1 MFGLKGSKSET
12 QPEAP
17 GAMDRLMR
25 RGPSEAKA
33 RPVEASGDRDARIA
47 AAAAALEESVAPRLR
62 ALLKGGAASGE
73 VTRQAGLLAQAHFRS
88 AGVALAPLEL
98 RGYVAGLVRPLLPA
112 QTFARPS
119 EDGEPEPREAAPPSE
134 DERAAASPQPET
146 PIAAPTAPPSAAA
159 AAAPPATAGPAPAAT
174 KPPEQGAVVTAD
186 RDAQARRLM
195 ETGPARAEPVVDKSG
210 GRLSR
215 SKVDQARRTIQ
226 PLVMQRID
234 LAAAVSLPRKELVRQ
249 LEGVVAELLGEQ
261 RLQLNRPEQDDLVYQ
276 IVNDMM
282 GLGPL
287 EPLLEDEGI
296 TDIMINGPKQ
306 VYIERHGKLDLSS
319 VTFEDNAHLLNICNR
334 IVSRIGRRVDES
346 SPICDARLADGSRVN
361 IIIPPLAID
370 GASVSIRKFGK
381 RQIGFDQM
389 AHQGNIS
396 PAMATVM
403 RIAARCRLNIVV
415 SGGTGSGKTTM
426 LNALSGMIDN
436 GERVVTIEDA
446 AELRMQQ
453 PHVVRL
459 ETRPANL
466 EGNGEV
472 NMRDLVKN
480 ALRMRPDR
488 IILGEVRGPE
498 AIDLLQAMNTG
509 HDGSMGTLHAN
520 RPREALTRLENM
532 VTMGVASLPPKAIRS
547 QIAGSLNLIVQISRM
562 RDGVRRVT
570 HITEVMGMEGE
581 VIITQDLFTYEF
593 QGETVDGKLAGVFKS
608 SGLRPHFMPRAAYY
622 GLDKV
627 LMEAMG

>member
-1 MFGLKGSKSET
+1 MFGLRNRTTEPAT
-12 QPEAP
+12 EAAAGP
-17 GAMDRLMR
+17 LERIGR
-25 RGPSEAKA
+25 RGA
-33 RPVEASGDRDARIA
+33 GDTRGEA
-47 AAAAALEESVAPRLR
+47 AAPATSVDRPTRLADAAARLAETVGPRLR
-62 ALLKGGAASGE
+62 ALLTAGTPAGE
-73 VTRQAGLLAQAHFRS
+73 VTRQAGLQAQVHFRS
-88 AGVALAPLEL
+88 YGILLSPLEL
-98 RGYVAGLVRPLLPA
+98 RGYVAEVLRPILPA
-112 QTFARPS
+112 TSFVA
-119 EDGEPEPREAAPPSE
+119 PEPSPAAMAADPAPAVVEAPVPV
-134 DERAAASPQPET
+134 
-146 PIAAPTAPPSAAA
+146 
-159 AAAPPATAGPAPAAT
+159 APPAEPAERKPSPEPAQLPQPAAW
-174 KPPEQGAVVTAD
+174 PS
-186 RDAQARRLM
+186 DA
-195 ETGPARAEPVVDKSG
+195 PRAEPADKSNS
-210 GRLSR
+210 RLSR
-215 SKVDQARRTIQ
+215 SKVDQARRSIQ
-226 PLVMQRID
+226 PLLLSRID

-249 LEGVVAELLGEQ
+249 LEGMVGELLAEH
-261 RLQLNRPEQDDLVYQ
+261 RLQLNRPEQADLVYQ
-276 IVNDMM
+276 VVNDML

-287 EPLLEDEGI
+287 EPLLEDESV

-306 VYIERHGKLDLSS
+306 IYIEKRGKLELTS
-319 VTFEDNAHLLNICNR
+319 VTFEDNAHLLNVCNR
-334 IVSRIGRRVDES
+334 IVSRVGRRVDEA
-346 SPICDARLADGSRVN
+346 SPICDARLQDGSRVN

-389 AHQGNIS
+389 AQQGNIS
-396 PAMATVM
+396 PAMATLL
-403 RIAARCRLNIVV
+403 RIAARCRLNLVV

-532 VTMGVASLPPKAIRS
+532 VTMGVASLPPKAIRT
-547 QIAGSLNLIVQISRM
+547 QIAGSLQMIVQISRM

-581 VIITQDLFTYEF
+581 VVITQDLFTYEF
-593 QGETVDGKLAGVFKS
+593 KGETQDGQLSGAFKS
-608 SGLRPHFMPRAAYY
+608 SGLRPHFLPRAAYY

-627 LMEAMG
+627 LMETMG

>member
-1 MFGLKGSKSET
+1 MFGLRSKT
-12 QPEAP
+12 PEPVSDPPAGP
-17 GAMDRLMR
+17 LDRIGR
-25 RGPSEAKA
+25 RNVTESATTGGPVDREARLA
-33 RPVEASGDRDARIA
+33 E
-47 AAAAALEESVAPRLR
+47 AAAALSGVVGPRLR
-62 ALLKGGAASGE
+62 ALVTAGTSAGE
-73 VTRQAGLLAQAHFRS
+73 VTRQAGLQAQVHFRS
-88 AGVALAPLEL
+88 YGIVLSPLEL
-98 RGYVAGLVRPLLPA
+98 RGYVADVVRPVVPA
-112 QTFARPS
+112 TSFVAS
-119 EDGEPEPREAAPPSE
+119 EPPPEAASVQPVPPAGEGGEVPAPVLIEPRSSSQQAAQLVQLATPREPDPPS
-134 DERAAASPQPET
+134 RGET
-146 PIAAPTAPPSAAA
+146 T
-159 AAAPPATAGPAPAAT
+159 
-174 KPPEQGAVVTAD
+174 
-186 RDAQARRLM
+186 
-195 ETGPARAEPVVDKSG
+195 DKSG
-210 GRLSR
+210 SRLSR

-226 PLVMQRID
+226 PLLMTRID
-234 LAAAVSLPRKELVRQ
+234 LAAAVSLPRNELVRQ
-249 LEGVVAELLGEQ
+249 LEGMVSELLGEH
-261 RLQLNRPEQDDLVYQ
+261 RLQLNRPEQADLVYQ
-276 IVNDMM
+276 VVNDML

-287 EPLLEDEGI
+287 EPLLEDETI

-306 VYIERHGKLDLSS
+306 IYIEKRGKIELTS
-319 VTFEDNAHLLNICNR
+319 VAFEDNTHLLNICNR
-334 IVSRIGRRVDES
+334 IVSRVGRRVDEA
-346 SPICDARLADGSRVN
+346 SPICDARLLDGSRVN

-389 AHQGNIS
+389 AQQGNIS
-396 PAMATVM
+396 STMATLL
-403 RIAARCRLNIVV
+403 RIAARCRLNLIV

-446 AELRMQQ
+446 AELRLQQ

-532 VTMGVASLPPKAIRS
+532 VTMGVASLPPKAIRA
-547 QIAGSLNLIVQISRM
+547 QISGSLNLIVQISRM
-562 RDGVRRVT
+562 RDGIRRVT
-570 HITEVMGMEGE
+570 HITEVMGMEGD

-593 QGETVDGKLAGVFKS
+593 KGEAQDGKLTGAFKS

>member
-1 MFGLKGSKSET
+1 MFGQRSKKSE
-12 QPEAP
+12 EAP
-17 GAMDRLMR
+17 LAGGPLGRLDRR
-25 RGPSEAKA
+25 TPAEGRPSAAAGP
-33 RPVEASGDRDARIA
+33 VDRSARIA
-47 AAAAALEESVAPRLR
+47 AAAAALHEAVTPRLR
-62 ALLKGGAASGE
+62 EMMKAGAPAGE
-73 VTRQAGLLAQAHFRS
+73 VSRQAGLLAQLHFRNS
-88 AGVALAPLEL
+88 GVLLAPLEL
-98 RGYVAGLVRPLLPA
+98 RGYVAEVLRPVLPA
-112 QTFARPS
+112 SNFSAPAVAADQVT
-119 EDGEPEPREAAPPSE
+119 EPAAAPAETAETTDTAVPAE
-134 DERAAASPQPET
+134 TAATAESAVSAV
-146 PIAAPTAPPSAAA
+146 IAPTA
-159 AAAPPATAGPAPAAT
+159 APLVPMVASRPVEIAKPEAT
-174 KPPEQGAVVTAD
+174 
-186 RDAQARRLM
+186 
-195 ETGPARAEPVVDKSG
+195 DKSASG
-210 GRLSR
+210 LSR
-215 SKVDQARRTIQ
+215 SKIEQARRAVQ
-226 PLVMQRID
+226 PLVMSRID
-234 LAAAVSLPRKELVRQ
+234 LSAAVSLPRKELVRQ
-249 LEGVVAELLGEQ
+249 LEALVVELLVER
-261 RLQLNRPEQDDLVYQ
+261 RLQLNRPEQVDLVYQ
-276 IVNDMM
+276 LVNDMM

-287 EPLLEDEGI
+287 EPLLEDDGI

-306 VYIERHGKLDLSS
+306 IYIERFGKLDLTSI
-319 VTFEDNAHLLNICNR
+319 TFEDNAHLLNICNR

-346 SPICDARLADGSRVN
+346 SPICDARLLDGSRVN

-389 AHQGNIS
+389 AQQGNIS
-396 PAMATVM
+396 PAMATLL
-403 RIAARCRLNIVV
+403 RIAARCRLNLIV

-472 NMRDLVKN
+472 SMRDLVKN

-532 VTMGVASLPPKAIRS
+532 VTMGVASLPPKAIRT
-547 QIAGSLNLIVQISRM
+547 QIAGSLQLIVQISRM

-570 HITEVMGMEGE
+570 HITEVMGMEGD

-593 QGETVDGKLAGVFKS
+593 KGETSDGKLAGTFKS
-608 SGLRPHFMPRAAYY
+608 SGLRPYFLPRAAYY

-627 LMEAMG
+627 AMEAMA

>member
-1 MFGLKGSKSET
+1 MFGLRNKGSEPTASE
-12 QPEAP
+12 QAGALDRIGRRAALDSRLEGASAAP
-17 GAMDRLMR
+17 ADRQGRL
-25 RGPSEAKA
+25 
-33 RPVEASGDRDARIA
+33 A
-47 AAAAALEESVAPRLR
+47 AAAESLTQVVAPRLR
-62 ALLKGGAASGE
+62 ELVGAGMPAGE
-73 VTRQAGLLAQAHFRS
+73 VTRQAGALTQIHFRS
-88 AGVALAPLEL
+88 QGIVLAPLEL
-98 RGYVAGLVRPLLPA
+98 RGYVADVLRPVLPA
-112 QTFARPS
+112 TSFS
-119 EDGEPEPREAAPPSE
+119 APA
-134 DERAAASPQPET
+134 D
-146 PIAAPTAPPSAAA
+146 IVI
-159 AAAPPATAGPAPAAT
+159 APPATEVPASATQAVASPGDAPSVVAPPAAAPSVDAAAT
-174 KPPEQGAVVTAD
+174 TEKKPVAAPVPWQSTPPKS
-186 RDAQARRLM
+186 DA
-195 ETGPARAEPVVDKSG
+195 AEKSASG
-210 GRLSR
+210 LSR
-215 SKVDQARRTIQ
+215 SKVEQARRAVQ
-226 PLVMQRID
+226 PLVMGRID

-249 LEGVVAELLGEQ
+249 LEGVVGELLGEH
-261 RLQLNRPEQDDLVYQ
+261 RIQLNRPEQADLVYQ

-287 EPLLEDEGI
+287 EPLLEDDAI

-306 VYIERHGKLDLSS
+306 VYIEKKGKLDLTG

-334 IVSRIGRRVDES
+334 IVSRVGRRVDEA
-346 SPICDARLADGSRVN
+346 SPICDARLLDGSRVN

-370 GASVSIRKFGK
+370 GPSVSIRKFGK

-389 AHQGNIS
+389 VQQGNIS
-396 PAMATVM
+396 PAMATVL
-403 RIAARCRLNIVV
+403 RVAARCRLNLVV
-415 SGGTGSGKTTM
+415 SGGTGSGKTTL

-472 NMRDLVKN
+472 DMRALVKN

-532 VTMGVASLPPKAIRS
+532 VTMGASNLPPKAIRS
-547 QIAGSLNLIVQISRM
+547 QIAGSLQLIVQISRM
-562 RDGVRRVT
+562 RDGVRRIT
-570 HITEVMGMEGE
+570 HITEVIGMEGE
-581 VIITQDLFTYEF
+581 VVITQDLFTYEF
-593 QGETVDGKLAGVFKS
+593 KGEATDGGLSGTFKS
-608 SGLRPHFMPRAAYY
+608 SGLRPHFLPRAAYY

-627 LMEAMG
+627 LMEAVG

>member
-1 MFGLKGSKSET
+1 MFGRLSKQPQDAPSAPSGPLDRIERRTSGETRSET
-12 QPEAP
+12 AATPA
-17 GAMDRLMR
+17 DR
-25 RGPSEAKA
+25 AA
-33 RPVEASGDRDARIA
+33 RVGLA
-47 AAAAALEESVAPRLR
+47 AASLNAAVEPRLR
-62 ALLKGGAASGE
+62 ALVKAGAPAGE
-73 VTRQAGLLAQAHFRS
+73 ITRQAGQLAQAHFRGN
-88 AGVALAPLEL
+88 GVLLAPLEL
-98 RGYVAGLVRPLLPA
+98 RGYVADVLRPVLPA
-112 QTFARPS
+112 TSFS
-119 EDGEPEPREAAPPSE
+119 
-134 DERAAASPQPET
+134 T
-146 PIAAPTAPPSAAA
+146 
-159 AAAPPATAGPAPAAT
+159 PAPAPAPTEAAT
-174 KPPEQGAVVTAD
+174 P
-186 RDAQARRLM
+186 
-195 ETGPARAEPVVDKSG
+195 EPVAALAETHRAVTTPDLSERSAQVSRLAAVTPVDMAAKSDSTDRSAS
-210 GRLSR
+210 RLSR
-215 SKVDQARRTIQ
+215 SKVDQARRAVQ
-226 PLVMQRID
+226 PGVMTRID

-249 LEGVVAELLGEQ
+249 LEGLVAELLVEH

-287 EPLLEDEGI
+287 EPLLEDEAI

-306 VYIERHGKLDLSS
+306 IYVERAGKLDLTS

-346 SPICDARLADGSRVN
+346 SPICDARLLDGSRVN

-389 AHQGNIS
+389 VHQGNIS
-396 PAMATVM
+396 AAMATVL
-403 RIAARCRLNIVV
+403 RIAARCRLNLVV
-415 SGGTGSGKTTM
+415 SGGTGSGKTTL

-459 ETRPANL
+459 ETRPPNL

-472 NMRDLVKN
+472 SMRDLVKN

-509 HDGSMGTLHAN
+509 HDGSMGTLHSN

-532 VTMGVASLPPKAIRS
+532 VTMGVANLPPKAIRS
-547 QIAGSLNLIVQISRM
+547 QIAGSLQMIVQISRM
-562 RDGVRRVT
+562 RDGVRRIT

-581 VIITQDLFTYEF
+581 VVITQDLFTYEF
-593 QGETVDGKLAGVFKS
+593 KGETHDGKLAGAFKS
-608 SGLRPHFMPRAAYY
+608 SGLRPHFLPRAAYY

>member
-1 MFGLKGSKSET
+1 MFGRLKKSSEVEPAT
-12 QPEAP
+12 PLGPLDRLGRRGGESRTDP
-17 GAMDRLMR
+17 GATPVDRE
-25 RGPSEAKA
+25 G
-33 RPVEASGDRDARIA
+33 RIA
-47 AAAAALEESVAPRLR
+47 AAAASLATAVGPRLR
-62 ALLKGGAASGE
+62 ELIGNGVPPGE
-73 VTRQAGLLAQAHFRS
+73 VARQAGQQAQIHFRQNGAMLS
-88 AGVALAPLEL
+88 PLEL
-98 RGYVAGLVRPLLPA
+98 RVYVADVLRPLLPA
-112 QTFARPS
+112 QNFSEPETEPLESAPMVPATDIAPPPAGDVPDLRVAEPKLVAWESSQTARP
-119 EDGEPEPREAAPPSE
+119 EPA
-134 DERAAASPQPET
+134 
-146 PIAAPTAPPSAAA
+146 
-159 AAAPPATAGPAPAAT
+159 
-174 KPPEQGAVVTAD
+174 
-186 RDAQARRLM
+186 
-195 ETGPARAEPVVDKSG
+195 DKSNS
-210 GRLSR
+210 RLSR
-215 SKVDQARRTIQ
+215 SKIEQARRTVQ
-226 PLVMQRID
+226 PLIMGRID

-249 LEGVVAELLGEQ
+249 LEGLVAEMLTEQ
-261 RLQLNRPEQDDLVYQ
+261 RLQLNRPEQEDLVYQ

-287 EPLLEDEGI
+287 EPLLEDDGV

-306 VYIERHGKLDLSS
+306 IYIEKRGKLELTSI
-319 VTFEDNAHLLNICNR
+319 TFEDGAHLLNICNR

-346 SPICDARLADGSRVN
+346 SPICDARLLDGSRVN

-389 AHQGNIS
+389 AQQGNIS
-396 PAMATVM
+396 PAMATVL
-403 RIAARCRLNIVV
+403 RIAARCRLNLIV

-426 LNALSGMIDN
+426 LNALSGMIEN

-472 NMRDLVKN
+472 SMRDLVKN

-532 VTMGVASLPPKAIRS
+532 VTMGVASLPPKAIRT
-547 QIAGSLNLIVQISRM
+547 QIAGSLQLIVQISRM
-562 RDGVRRVT
+562 RDGIRRVT

-593 QGETVDGKLAGVFKS
+593 KGETADGKLTGAFKS
-608 SGLRPHFMPRAAYY
+608 SGLRPHFLPRAAYY
-622 GLDKV
+622 GLDRV
-627 LMEAMG
+627 LMEAMA

>member
-1 MFGLKGSKSET
+1 MFGRLSKQPLET
-12 QPEAP
+12 PSAAAGPLDRIGRRTSGEGRAEMAAAP
-17 GAMDRLMR
+17 ADRAVR
-25 RGPSEAKA
+25 
-33 RPVEASGDRDARIA
+33 VAS
-47 AAAAALEESVAPRLR
+47 AAAALRAVVEPRLR
-62 ALLKGGAASGE
+62 AMVKAGAPAGE
-73 VTRQAGLLAQAHFRS
+73 ITRQAGQLAQAHFRGN
-88 AGVALAPLEL
+88 GVLLAPLEL
-98 RGYVAGLVRPLLPA
+98 RGYVADVLRPVLPA
-112 QTFARPS
+112 TSFSAPS
-119 EDGEPEPREAAPPSE
+119 ATEAEVPEP
-134 DERAAASPQPET
+134 
-146 PIAAPTAPPSAAA
+146 
-159 AAAPPATAGPAPAAT
+159 AAAPAEAHRAVTTPDLSERSTQASRLAST
-174 KPPEQGAVVTAD
+174 KPVEMAAKSDTAD
-186 RDAQARRLM
+186 RSA
-195 ETGPARAEPVVDKSG
+195 S
-210 GRLSR
+210 RLSR
-215 SKVDQARRTIQ
+215 SKVDQARRAVQ
-226 PLVMQRID
+226 PGVMARID

-249 LEGVVAELLGEQ
+249 LEGLVAELLVEH

-287 EPLLEDEGI
+287 EPLLEDEAI

-306 VYIERHGKLDLSS
+306 IYVERAGKLDLTS
-319 VTFEDNAHLLNICNR
+319 VTFEDNAHLINICNR

-389 AHQGNIS
+389 VHQGNIS
-396 PAMATVM
+396 AAMATVL
-403 RIAARCRLNIVV
+403 RIAARCRLNLVV
-415 SGGTGSGKTTM
+415 SGGTGSGKTTL

-459 ETRPANL
+459 ETRPPNL

-509 HDGSMGTLHAN
+509 HDGSMGTLHSN

-547 QIAGSLNLIVQISRM
+547 QIAGSLQMIVQISRM
-562 RDGVRRVT
+562 RDGVRRIT

-581 VIITQDLFTYEF
+581 VVITQDLFTYEF
-593 QGETVDGKLAGVFKS
+593 KGETHDGKLAGAFKS
-608 SGLRPHFMPRAAYY
+608 SGLRPHFLPRAAYY

>member
-1 MFGLKGSKSET
+1 MFGLRSKKPDVSEAAS
-12 QPEAP
+12 PASP
-17 GAMDRLMR
+17 LDRLGR
-25 RGPSEAKA
+25 L
-33 RPVEASGDRDARIA
+33 ASV
-47 AAAAALEESVAPRLR
+47 AAALHDAVAPRLR
-62 ALLKGGAASGE
+62 EMVRAGAPAGE
-73 VTRQAGLLAQAHFRS
+73 ITRQAGQLAQLHFRS
-88 AGVALAPLEL
+88 NGVLLAPLEL
-98 RGYVAGLVRPLLPA
+98 RGYVADVLRPVLPA
-112 QTFARPS
+112 TSFAEPAAPAEAPSAPAIAPVEPFSAVPTPDLSERLPQAAPQAVLAPQPRPAETPKLEMARP
-119 EDGEPEPREAAPPSE
+119 EAAK
-134 DERAAASPQPET
+134 
-146 PIAAPTAPPSAAA
+146 PTS
-159 AAAPPATAGPAPAAT
+159 
-174 KPPEQGAVVTAD
+174 K
-186 RDAQARRLM
+186 
-195 ETGPARAEPVVDKSG
+195 
-210 GRLSR
+210 LSR
-215 SKVDQARRTIQ
+215 SKVDQARRVVQ
-226 PLVMQRID
+226 PLVMSRID

-249 LEGVVAELLGEQ
+249 LEGLVGELLVEH
-261 RLQLNRPEQDDLVYQ
+261 RHQLNRPEQQDLVYQ
-276 IVNDMM
+276 LVNDMM

-287 EPLLEDEGI
+287 EPLLEDESI

-306 VYIERHGKLDLSS
+306 IYIERHGKLDLTSI
-319 VTFEDNAHLLNICNR
+319 TFEDNAHLLNICNR

-346 SPICDARLADGSRVN
+346 SPICDARLLDGSRVN

-389 AHQGNIS
+389 VHQGNMS
-396 PAMATVM
+396 AAMATVL
-403 RIAARCRLNIVV
+403 RIAARCRLNLVV

-459 ETRPANL
+459 ETRPPNL

-532 VTMGVASLPPKAIRS
+532 VTMGVASLPPKAIRT
-547 QIAGSLNLIVQISRM
+547 QIAGSLQLIVQISRM

-570 HITEVMGMEGE
+570 HITEVIGMEGD

-593 QGETVDGKLAGVFKS
+593 KGEAADGSLTGAFKS
-608 SGLRPHFMPRAAYY
+608 SGLRPYFLPRAAYY

-627 LMEAMG
+627 LMEAMT

>member
-1 MFGLKGSKSET
+1 MFGLRSKKPET
-12 QPEAP
+12 VEAAEAAVGP
-17 GAMDRLMR
+17 LDRLGR
-25 RGPSEAKA
+25 RASAEARA
-33 RPVEASGDRDARIA
+33 GAQAASVGKEGRLASVA
-47 AAAAALEESVAPRLR
+47 ATLQAAVAPRLR
-62 ALLKGGAASGE
+62 EMVRAGAPAGE
-73 VTRQAGLLAQAHFRS
+73 VTRQAGQLAQLHFRTN
-88 AGVALAPLEL
+88 GVLLAPLEL
-98 RGYVAGLVRPLLPA
+98 RGYVADVLRPVLPA
-112 QTFARPS
+112 TSFAEPATPADGPTPPAIAPADVVAAVPTPDLSERLPQAAPAVVLAPQPRPA
-119 EDGEPEPREAAPPSE
+119 EAPRLEGAKLVARSEAAK
-134 DERAAASPQPET
+134 
-146 PIAAPTAPPSAAA
+146 PTS
-159 AAAPPATAGPAPAAT
+159 
-174 KPPEQGAVVTAD
+174 K
-186 RDAQARRLM
+186 
-195 ETGPARAEPVVDKSG
+195 
-210 GRLSR
+210 LSR
-215 SKVDQARRTIQ
+215 SKVDQARRVIQ
-226 PLVMQRID
+226 PLVMSRID

-249 LEGVVAELLGEQ
+249 LEGLVGELLAEH
-261 RLQLNRPEQDDLVYQ
+261 RHQLNRPEQVDLVYQ
-276 IVNDMM
+276 LVNDMM

-287 EPLLEDEGI
+287 EPLLEDDGI

-306 VYIERHGKLDLSS
+306 IYIERHGKLDLTSI
-319 VTFEDNAHLLNICNR
+319 TFEDNAHLLNICNR

-346 SPICDARLADGSRVN
+346 SPICDARLLDGSRVN

-389 AHQGNIS
+389 AQQGNLS
-396 PAMATVM
+396 PAMATLL
-403 RIAARCRLNIVV
+403 RIAARCRLNLVV

-459 ETRPANL
+459 ETRPSNL

-472 NMRDLVKN
+472 SMRDLVKN

-532 VTMGVASLPPKAIRS
+532 VTMGVASLPPKAIRT
-547 QIAGSLNLIVQISRM
+547 QIAGSLQLIVQISRM

-570 HITEVMGMEGE
+570 HITEVMGMEGD

-593 QGETVDGKLAGVFKS
+593 KGETADGRLSGAFKS
-608 SGLRPHFMPRAAYY
+608 SGLRPYFLPRAAYY

-627 LMEAMG
+627 LMEAMA

>member
-1 MFGLKGSKSET
+1 MFGLRNKGSEPAASEQAGALERIGRRT
-12 QPEAP
+12 ALDSRLVGASAAP
-17 GAMDRLMR
+17 SDRR
-25 RGPSEAKA
+25 A
-33 RPVEASGDRDARIA
+33 RLVA
-47 AAAAALEESVAPRLR
+47 AAESLTEVVAPRLR
-62 ALLKGGAASGE
+62 ALVGSGTPAGE
-73 VTRQAGLLAQAHFRS
+73 VTRQAGTLTQIHFRS
-88 AGVALAPLEL
+88 QGIVLAPLEL
-98 RGYVAGLVRPLLPA
+98 RGYVADVLRPILPA
-112 QTFARPS
+112 TNFSAPTPAPHVDIAPAVEEEAHDPATQVFAPAAS
-119 EDGEPEPREAAPPSE
+119 PAVAAPPVPVVEMKS
-134 DERAAASPQPET
+134 A
-146 PIAAPTAPPSAAA
+146 IAATSTSWQTQAPKTDGLEKSA
-159 AAAPPATAGPAPAAT
+159 
-174 KPPEQGAVVTAD
+174 
-186 RDAQARRLM
+186 
-195 ETGPARAEPVVDKSG
+195 SG
-210 GRLSR
+210 LSR
-215 SKVDQARRTIQ
+215 SKVEQARRAVQ
-226 PLVMQRID
+226 PLVMGRID

-249 LEGVVAELLGEQ
+249 LEGVVGELLGEL
-261 RLQLNRPEQDDLVYQ
+261 RLQLNRPEQADLVYQ

-287 EPLLEDEGI
+287 EPLLEDDAI

-306 VYIERHGKLDLSS
+306 VYIEKKGKLDLSG

-334 IVSRIGRRVDES
+334 IVSRVGRRVDET
-346 SPICDARLADGSRVN
+346 SPICDARLLDGSRVN

-370 GASVSIRKFGK
+370 GPSVSIRKFGK

-389 AHQGNIS
+389 VQQGNMS
-396 PAMATVM
+396 APMATLLRV
-403 RIAARCRLNIVV
+403 ASRCRLNLVV
-415 SGGTGSGKTTM
+415 SGGTGSGKTTL

-532 VTMGVASLPPKAIRS
+532 VTMGSSNLPAKAIRS
-547 QIAGSLNLIVQISRM
+547 QIAGSLQMIVQISRM
-562 RDGVRRVT
+562 RDGVRRLT
-570 HITEVMGMEGE
+570 HITEVIGMEGE
-581 VIITQDLFTYEF
+581 VVITQDLFTYEF
-593 QGETVDGKLAGVFKS
+593 KGEATDGGLSGTFKS
-608 SGLRPHFMPRAAYY
+608 TGLRPHFLPRAAYY

-627 LMEAMG
+627 LMEVIG

>member
-1 MFGLKGSKSET
+1 MFGLRSKK
-12 QPEAP
+12 PEEAEAAAP
-17 GAMDRLMR
+17 AGPLDRLGR
-25 RGPSEAKA
+25 RTSGETRAGAQAAFVGKEA
-33 RPVEASGDRDARIA
+33 RLASV
-47 AAAAALEESVAPRLR
+47 AAALQDAVAPRLR
-62 ALLKGGAASGE
+62 EMVRAGAPAGE
-73 VTRQAGLLAQAHFRS
+73 VTRQAGQLAQLHFRS
-88 AGVALAPLEL
+88 NGVLLAPLEL
-98 RGYVAGLVRPLLPA
+98 RGYVAEVLRPVLPA
-112 QTFARPS
+112 TSFAEPAMPADAPLSAPIAPAEAVAAVPTPDLSERLPAEAPKLEAARP
-119 EDGEPEPREAAPPSE
+119 EAAKP
-134 DERAAASPQPET
+134 AS
-146 PIAAPTAPPSAAA
+146 
-159 AAAPPATAGPAPAAT
+159 
-174 KPPEQGAVVTAD
+174 K
-186 RDAQARRLM
+186 
-195 ETGPARAEPVVDKSG
+195 
-210 GRLSR
+210 LSR
-215 SKVDQARRTIQ
+215 SKVDQARRVVQ
-226 PLVMQRID
+226 PLVMGRID

-249 LEGVVAELLGEQ
+249 LEGLVGELLVEH
-261 RLQLNRPEQDDLVYQ
+261 RLQLNRPEQQDLVYQ
-276 IVNDMM
+276 LVNDMM

-287 EPLLEDEGI
+287 EPLLEDDGI

-306 VYIERHGKLDLSS
+306 IYIERHGKLDLTSI
-319 VTFEDNAHLLNICNR
+319 TFEDNAHLLNICNR

-346 SPICDARLADGSRVN
+346 SPICDARLLDGSRVN

-389 AHQGNIS
+389 AQQGNIS
-396 PAMATVM
+396 PAMATLL
-403 RIAARCRLNIVV
+403 RIAARCRLNLVV

-459 ETRPANL
+459 ETRPSNL
-466 EGNGEV
+466 EGNGEIS
-472 NMRDLVKN
+472 MRDLVKN

-532 VTMGVASLPPKAIRS
+532 VTMGVASLPPKAIRT
-547 QIAGSLNLIVQISRM
+547 QIAGSLQLIVQISRM

-570 HITEVMGMEGE
+570 HITEVMGMEGD

-593 QGETVDGKLAGVFKS
+593 KGEAADGSLSGVFKS
-608 SGLRPHFMPRAAYY
+608 SGLRPYFLPRAAYY

-627 LMEAMG
+627 LMEAMA

>member
-1 MFGLKGSKSET
+1 MFGRLSKQPEEAPSAASGPLDRIGRRTPGEARSET
-12 QPEAP
+12 TPAP
-17 GAMDRLMR
+17 ADRT
-25 RGPSEAKA
+25 A
-33 RPVEASGDRDARIA
+33 RLASA
-47 AAAAALEESVAPRLR
+47 AASLTEAVEPRLR
-62 ALLKGGAASGE
+62 ALVKAGAAAGE
-73 VTRQAGLLAQAHFRS
+73 VTRQAGLLAQAHFRTS
-88 AGVALAPLEL
+88 GVLLAPLEL
-98 RGYVAGLVRPLLPA
+98 RGYVADVLRPVLPA
-112 QTFARPS
+112 TSFS
-119 EDGEPEPREAAPPSE
+119 L
-134 DERAAASPQPET
+134 
-146 PIAAPTAPPSAAA
+146 PTASETEASEP
-159 AAAPPATAGPAPAAT
+159 AAAPAEAPRA
-174 KPPEQGAVVTAD
+174 VTAPDLSEHAAQMARLAAPRPMEVAAKTEAAD
-186 RDAQARRLM
+186 RSA
-195 ETGPARAEPVVDKSG
+195 S
-210 GRLSR
+210 RLSR
-215 SKVDQARRTIQ
+215 SKVDQARRAVQ
-226 PLVMQRID
+226 PGVMTRID
-234 LAAAVSLPRKELVRQ
+234 LAAVVSLPRKELVRQ
-249 LEGVVAELLGEQ
+249 LESLVAELLVEH

-276 IVNDMM
+276 IVNDML

-287 EPLLEDEGI
+287 EPLLEDDAI

-306 VYIERHGKLDLSS
+306 VYIERGGKLDLTS

-346 SPICDARLADGSRVN
+346 SPICDARLLDGSRVN

-370 GASVSIRKFGK
+370 GATVSIRKFGK

-389 AHQGNIS
+389 VHQGNIS
-396 PAMATVM
+396 AAMATVL
-403 RIAARCRLNIVV
+403 RIAARCRLNLVV
-415 SGGTGSGKTTM
+415 SGGTGSGKTTL

-446 AELRMQQ
+446 AELRLQQ

-532 VTMGVASLPPKAIRS
+532 VTMGVASLPPKAIRT
-547 QIAGSLNLIVQISRM
+547 QIAGSLQMIVQISRM
-562 RDGVRRVT
+562 RDGVRRIT
-570 HITEVMGMEGE
+570 HLTEVMGMEGE
-581 VIITQDLFTYEF
+581 VVITQDLFTYEF
-593 QGETVDGKLAGVFKS
+593 KGETHDGKLAGAFKS
-608 SGLRPHFMPRAAYY
+608 SGLRPHFLSRAAYY

>member
-1 MFGLKGSKSET
+1 MFGLRSSKNVEPAADT
-12 QPEAP
+12 QVGALDRIGRRVTAEGRSEAP
-17 GAMDRLMR
+17 AGANQADRQSRL
-25 RGPSEAKA
+25 G
-33 RPVEASGDRDARIA
+33 A
-47 AAAAALEESVAPRLR
+47 AAASLTDVVAPRLR
-62 ALLKGGAASGE
+62 ELVGTGAPAGE
-73 VTRQAGLLAQAHFRS
+73 VTRQAGSLVQIHFR
-88 AGVALAPLEL
+88 GHGMVLAPLEL
-98 RGYVAGLVRPLLPA
+98 RGYVAEVLRPILPA
-112 QTFARPS
+112 TSFNAPVA
-119 EDGEPEPREAAPPSE
+119 AAPVEVVVAEPAPADEPSASSLLVSPM
-134 DERAAASPQPET
+134 DAAERKAAQPAAASVLRPPQAAKPEMLEK
-146 PIAAPTAPPSAAA
+146 SA
-159 AAAPPATAGPAPAAT
+159 
-174 KPPEQGAVVTAD
+174 
-186 RDAQARRLM
+186 
-195 ETGPARAEPVVDKSG
+195 SG
-210 GRLSR
+210 LSR
-215 SKVDQARRTIQ
+215 SKVEQARRAVQ
-226 PLVMQRID
+226 PMVMSRID
-234 LAAAVSLPRKELVRQ
+234 LAAAVSLPRNELVRQ
-249 LEGVVAELLGEQ
+249 LEGVVGELLVEH
-261 RLQLNRPEQDDLVYQ
+261 RIQLNRPEQADLVYQ

-287 EPLLEDEGI
+287 EPLLEDDAI

-306 VYIERHGKLDLSS
+306 VYIEKKGKLDLSS

-334 IVSRIGRRVDES
+334 IVSRVGRRVDEA
-346 SPICDARLADGSRVN
+346 SPICDARLLDGSRVN
-361 IIIPPLAID
+361 IIIPPLALD
-370 GASVSIRKFGK
+370 GPTVSIRKFGK

-389 AHQGNIS
+389 VQQGNMS
-396 PAMATVM
+396 PAMATVL
-403 RIAARCRLNIVV
+403 RVASRCRLNLVI
-415 SGGTGSGKTTM
+415 SGGTGSGKTTL

-532 VTMGVASLPPKAIRS
+532 VTMGQSNLPPKAIRS
-547 QIAGSLNLIVQISRM
+547 QIAGSLQLIVQISRM
-562 RDGVRRVT
+562 RDGVRRIT
-570 HITEVMGMEGE
+570 HITEVIGMEGE
-581 VIITQDLFTYEF
+581 VVITQDLFTYEF
-593 QGETVDGKLAGVFKS
+593 KGEAADGQLSGSFKS
-608 SGLRPHFMPRAAYY
+608 SGLRPHFLPRAAYY

-627 LMEAMG
+627 LMEVVG

>member
-1 MFGLKGSKSET
+1 MFGLRSKGSEPAASE
-12 QPEAP
+12 QAGALERIGRRNALDSRLEGASSAP
-17 GAMDRLMR
+17 ADRQSRLL
-25 RGPSEAKA
+25 
-33 RPVEASGDRDARIA
+33 A
-47 AAAAALEESVAPRLR
+47 AAESLTQVVAPRLR
-62 ALLKGGAASGE
+62 ELVGSGTASGE
-73 VTRQAGLLAQAHFRS
+73 VTRQAGALTQIHFRS
-88 AGVALAPLEL
+88 QGIVLAPLEL
-98 RGYVAGLVRPLLPA
+98 RGYVSDVLRPVLPA
-112 QTFARPS
+112 TSFSAPTPAAQADVSVTAETEATEPAAQAFAPA
-119 EDGEPEPREAAPPSE
+119 GPPAAAQPVVAP
-134 DERAAASPQPET
+134 AAASPEMKAS
-146 PIAAPTAPPSAAA
+146 IAATSTSWQTQVPKTDGSEKSAN
-159 AAAPPATAGPAPAAT
+159 G
-174 KPPEQGAVVTAD
+174 
-186 RDAQARRLM
+186 
-195 ETGPARAEPVVDKSG
+195 
-210 GRLSR
+210 LSR
-215 SKVDQARRTIQ
+215 SKVEQARRAVQ
-226 PLVMQRID
+226 PLVMGRID
-234 LAAAVSLPRKELVRQ
+234 LAAAVILPRKELVRQ
-249 LEGVVAELLGEQ
+249 LEGVVGELLGEH
-261 RLQLNRPEQDDLVYQ
+261 RIQLNRPEQADLVYQ

-287 EPLLEDEGI
+287 EPLLEDDAI

-306 VYIERHGKLDLSS
+306 VYIEKKGKLDLSG

-334 IVSRIGRRVDES
+334 IVSRVGRRVDEA
-346 SPICDARLADGSRVN
+346 SPICDARLLDGSRVN

-370 GASVSIRKFGK
+370 GPSVSIRKFGK

-389 AHQGNIS
+389 VQQGNIS
-396 PAMATVM
+396 PPMATLLRV
-403 RIAARCRLNIVV
+403 ASRCRLNLVV
-415 SGGTGSGKTTM
+415 SGGTGSGKTTL

-532 VTMGVASLPPKAIRS
+532 VTMGSSNLPPKAIRS
-547 QIAGSLNLIVQISRM
+547 QIAGSLQMIVQISRM
-562 RDGVRRVT
+562 RDGVRRIT
-570 HITEVMGMEGE
+570 HITEVIGMEGE
-581 VIITQDLFTYEF
+581 VVITQDLFTYEF
-593 QGETVDGKLAGVFKS
+593 KGEATDGGLSGTFKS
-608 SGLRPHFMPRAAYY
+608 TGLRPHFLPRAAYY

-627 LMEAMG
+627 LMEAIG

>member
-1 MFGLKGSKSET
+1 MFSLRNRSIASASGT
-12 QPEAP
+12 AA
-17 GAMDRLMR
+17 GALDRIDR
-25 RGPSEAKA
+25 RGPGERNVDHAQATAPTDRATRMSA
-33 RPVEASGDRDARIA
+33 ASATLAD
-47 AAAAALEESVAPRLR
+47 LVAPQLQ
-62 ALLKGGAASGE
+62 ALLKAAAPAGE
-73 VTRQAGLLAQAHFRS
+73 VTREAGLRTQIHFRNH
-88 AGVALAPLEL
+88 GVILSPLEL
-98 RGYVAGLVRPLLPA
+98 RSYVAEVLRPLLPA
-112 QTFARPS
+112 TNFSAPAVEDATSVVGPS
-119 EDGEPEPREAAPPSE
+119 
-134 DERAAASPQPET
+134 AASPVPV
-146 PIAAPTAPPSAAA
+146 PDRAVASPAPPVASAKSQIH
-159 AAAPPATAGPAPAAT
+159 APVLARSGDTSPR
-174 KPPEQGAVVTAD
+174 PE
-186 RDAQARRLM
+186 
-195 ETGPARAEPVVDKSG
+195 PVDKSAS
-210 GRLSR
+210 RLSR
-215 SKVDQARRTIQ
+215 SKVEQARRVIQ
-226 PLVMQRID
+226 PLVMNRID
-234 LAAAVSLPRKELVRQ
+234 LAAAVSLPRQELVRQ
-249 LEGVVAELLGEQ
+249 FEGLVGELLVEQ
-261 RLQLNRPEQDDLVYQ
+261 RLQLNRPEQADLVYQ
-276 IVNDMM
+276 IVNDML

-287 EPLLEDEGI
+287 EPLLEDESI

-306 VYIERHGKLDLSS
+306 IYVEKRGKLELTS
-319 VTFEDNAHLLNICNR
+319 VTFEDNSHLLNICNR
-334 IVSRIGRRVDES
+334 IVSRVGRRVDEA
-346 SPICDARLADGSRVN
+346 SPICDARLQDGSRVN

-389 AHQGNIS
+389 AQQGNIS
-396 PAMATVM
+396 PAMATLLRV
-403 RIAARCRLNIVV
+403 AARCRLNMVV

-472 NMRDLVKN
+472 TMRDLVKN

-532 VTMGVASLPPKAIRS
+532 VTMGVSSLPPKAIRS
-547 QIAGSLNLIVQISRM
+547 QIAGSLQLIVQISRM

-593 QGETVDGKLAGVFKS
+593 TGESADGKLSGAFKS

-627 LMEAMG
+627 LMEAMA

>member
-1 MFGLKGSKSET
+1 MFGLRNKGAE
-12 QPEAP
+12 PEA
-17 GAMDRLMR
+17 GAPASPLGRIGRRNPNDSRGDASPPPVDRQ
-25 RGPSEAKA
+25 
-33 RPVEASGDRDARIA
+33 DRVA
-47 AAAAALEESVAPRLR
+47 AATASLADAVVPRLR
-62 ALLKGGAASGE
+62 ELVSSGLPPGE
-73 VTRQAGLLAQAHFRS
+73 ITRQAGLLIQVHFRS
-88 AGVALAPLEL
+88 NGVMLAPLEL
-98 RGYVAGLVRPLLPA
+98 RRHVAEVLRPVLPA
-112 QTFARPS
+112 TSFVSTVSSDEPRPAA
-119 EDGEPEPREAAPPSE
+119 EDDAPAEPAAVPEPRLTSAMPTESPVSAVQAAEKLTAAVPVE
-134 DERAAASPQPET
+134 DPANKSAS
-146 PIAAPTAPPSAAA
+146 
-159 AAAPPATAGPAPAAT
+159 
-174 KPPEQGAVVTAD
+174 
-186 RDAQARRLM
+186 
-195 ETGPARAEPVVDKSG
+195 
-210 GRLSR
+210 RLSR
-215 SKVDQARRTIQ
+215 TKIDQARRAVQ
-226 PLVMQRID
+226 PLVMSRID

-249 LEGVVAELLGEQ
+249 LEALVGELLVEH
-261 RLQLNRPEQDDLVYQ
+261 RIQLNRPEQADLVYQ
-276 IVNDMM
+276 IVNDML

-287 EPLLEDEGI
+287 EPLLEDDGI

-306 VYIERHGKLDLSS
+306 IYIEKKGKLELTG

-346 SPICDARLADGSRVN
+346 NPICDARLLDGSRVN

-389 AHQGNIS
+389 AQQGNIS
-396 PAMATVM
+396 PAMATLLRV
-403 RIAARCRLNIVV
+403 AARCRLNMVV

-547 QIAGSLNLIVQISRM
+547 QIAGSLQMIVQISRM

-593 QGETVDGKLAGVFKS
+593 KGETVDGKLSGTFKS
-608 SGLRPHFMPRAAYY
+608 SGLRPHFLPRAAYY

-627 LMEAMG
+627 LMEVIG

>member
-1 MFGLKGSKSET
+1 MFGRLTRNSSA
-12 QPEAP
+12 EAATAP
-17 GAMDRLMR
+17 LGPLDRLGR
-25 RGPSEAKA
+25 RGGDQRSDAPAA
-33 RPVEASGDRDARIA
+33 PVDRETRLA
-47 AAAAALEESVAPRLR
+47 AAGTSLAAAVGPRLR
-62 ALLKGGAASGE
+62 ELIGNGTPSGE
-73 VTRQAGLLAQAHFRS
+73 VARQAGQQAQIHFRQH
-88 AGVALAPLEL
+88 GVMLSPLEL
-98 RGYVAGLVRPLLPA
+98 RGYVAEVLRPLLPA
-112 QTFARPS
+112 QNFA
-119 EDGEPEPREAAPPSE
+119 A
-134 DERAAASPQPET
+134 
-146 PIAAPTAPPSAAA
+146 
-159 AAAPPATAGPAPAAT
+159 PAPAAPAPAPAAGEST
-174 KPPEQGAVVTAD
+174 PEPPVAEAPPPQPVAVPD
-186 RDAQARRLM
+186 LKL
-195 ETGPARAEPVVDKSG
+195 AEPKPAPAWEPPQPAQTDPADKSS
-210 GRLSR
+210 RLSR
-215 SKVDQARRTIQ
+215 SKVDQARRQIQ
-226 PLVMQRID
+226 PLIMNRID

-249 LEGVVAELLGEQ
+249 LEGLVAELLAEQ
-261 RLQLNRPEQDDLVYQ
+261 RQQLNRPEQEDLVYQ

-287 EPLLEDEGI
+287 EPLLEDEGV

-306 VYIERHGKLDLSS
+306 IYIEKRGKLELTS

-334 IVSRIGRRVDES
+334 IVSRVGRRVDEM
-346 SPICDARLADGSRVN
+346 SPICDARLLDGSRVN

-370 GASVSIRKFGK
+370 GATVSIRKFGK

-389 AHQGNIS
+389 AQQGNIS
-396 PAMATVM
+396 SAMATVL
-403 RIAARCRLNIVV
+403 RIAARCRLNVII

-426 LNALSGMIDN
+426 LNALSGMIEN

-446 AELRMQQ
+446 AELRLQQ

-466 EGNGEV
+466 EGNGEI

-532 VTMGVASLPPKAIRS
+532 VTMGVASLPPKAIRT
-547 QIAGSLNLIVQISRM
+547 QIAGSVQMIVQISRM

-581 VIITQDLFTYEF
+581 VVITQDLFTYEF
-593 QGETVDGKLAGVFKS
+593 KGEASDGKLAGAFKS
-608 SGLRPHFMPRAAYY
+608 SGLRPHFLPRAAYY
-622 GLDKV
+622 GLDRV
-627 LMEAMG
+627 LMEAMA

>member
-1 MFGLKGSKSET
+1 MFGL
-12 QPEAP
+12 
-17 GAMDRLMR
+17 RNR
-25 RGPSEAKA
+25 N
-33 RPVEASGDRDARIA
+33 A
-47 AAAAALEESVAPRLR
+47 AAATGALDRLGRRAAAEPGVDRAASGPDRASRLAGAAATLTEVVAPRLLDLVK
-62 ALLKGGAASGE
+62 AGSSPGE
-73 VTRQAGLLAQAHFRS
+73 ITRQAGLQTQGHFHS
-88 AGVALAPLEL
+88 HGVILSPLEL
-98 RGYVAGLVRPLLPA
+98 RGFVTDVLRPVLPA
-112 QTFARPS
+112 TNFTT
-119 EDGEPEPREAAPPSE
+119 AAPLP
-134 DERAAASPQPET
+134 DQDD
-146 PIAAPTAPPSAAA
+146 
-159 AAAPPATAGPAPAAT
+159 APPAPEPPVASAGEPPPQPAVPTQPAVA
-174 KPPEQGAVVTAD
+174 
-186 RDAQARRLM
+186 
-195 ETGPARAEPVVDKSG
+195 AEPVVAASPPVTPVKMMPIARQPETMRPEPADKSVS
-210 GRLSR
+210 RLSR

-226 PLVMQRID
+226 PLVISRID

-249 LEGVVAELLGEQ
+249 LEGLVSELLVEQ
-261 RLQLNRPEQDDLVYQ
+261 RVQLNRPEQDDLVYQ
-276 IVNDMM
+276 LVNDML

-287 EPLLEDEGI
+287 EPLIEDDSI

-306 VYIERHGKLDLSS
+306 IYIEKRGTLELTA
-319 VTFEDNAHLLNICNR
+319 VTFEDNTHLLNICNR

-346 SPICDARLADGSRVN
+346 SPICDARLLDGSRVN

-389 AHQGNIS
+389 VQQGNIS
-396 PAMATVM
+396 PAMATM
-403 RIAARCRLNIVV
+403 LRIAARCRLNLVV

-426 LNALSGMIDN
+426 LNALSGMIDD

-472 NMRDLVKN
+472 TMRDLVKN

-532 VTMGVASLPPKAIRS
+532 VTMGVSSLPPKAIRT
-547 QIAGSLNLIVQISRM
+547 QIAGSLQMIVQISRM
-562 RDGVRRVT
+562 RDGIRRVT

-593 QGETVDGKLAGVFKS
+593 KGESPDGKLNGAFKS
-608 SGLRPHFMPRAAYY
+608 SGLRPHFLPRAAYY

-627 LMEAMG
+627 LMEAIA

>member
-1 MFGLKGSKSET
+1 MFGLRSRNTAAPAEVG
-12 QPEAP
+12 P
-17 GAMDRLMR
+17 GALDRLGR
-25 RGPSEAKA
+25 RTSE
-33 RPVEASGDRDARIA
+33 RNSDRTGAPIDRAAQLA
-47 AAAAALEESVAPRLR
+47 AASAALAEAVAPRLQ
-62 ALLKGGAASGE
+62 ALVKAGLPAGE
-73 VTRQAGLLAQAHFRS
+73 IARQAGLQTQSHFHGY
-88 AGVALAPLEL
+88 GVILAPLEL
-98 RGYVAGLVRPLLPA
+98 RGFVADVLRPVLPA
-112 QTFARPS
+112 TRFASPKAAEEATAAATPPPAQQASPPPPAVRADPVALPPLPSSSRP
-119 EDGEPEPREAAPPSE
+119 PEAARVEP
-134 DERAAASPQPET
+134 
-146 PIAAPTAPPSAAA
+146 
-159 AAAPPATAGPAPAAT
+159 
-174 KPPEQGAVVTAD
+174 AD
-186 RDAQARRLM
+186 RSA
-195 ETGPARAEPVVDKSG
+195 S
-210 GRLSR
+210 RLSR
-215 SKVDQARRTIQ
+215 SKVEQARRTIQ
-226 PLVMQRID
+226 PLVISRID
-234 LAAAVSLPRKELVRQ
+234 LAAVVSLPRNELVRQ
-249 LEGVVAELLGEQ
+249 LEGLVSELLAEH

-276 IVNDMM
+276 LVNDML

-287 EPLLEDEGI
+287 EPLLEDESI
-296 TDIMINGPKQ
+296 TDIMINGPRQIYVEK
-306 VYIERHGKLDLSS
+306 HGKLELTSI
-319 VTFEDNAHLLNICNR
+319 TFEDNAHLLNICNR

-346 SPICDARLADGSRVN
+346 SPICDARLLDGSRVN

-389 AHQGNIS
+389 VQQGNIS
-396 PAMATVM
+396 AAMGTLL
-403 RIAARCRLNIVV
+403 RIAARCRLNMVV

-472 NMRDLVKN
+472 TMRDLVKN

-520 RPREALTRLENM
+520 RPRECLTRLENM
-532 VTMGVASLPPKAIRS
+532 VTMGVSSLPPKAIRT
-547 QIAGSLNLIVQISRM
+547 QIAGSLQLIVQISRM
-562 RDGVRRVT
+562 RDGIRRVT
-570 HITEVMGMEGE
+570 HITEVMGMEGD

-593 QGETVDGKLAGVFKS
+593 KGEGPDGRLSGAFKS
-608 SGLRPHFMPRAAYY
+608 SGLRPHFLPRAAYY

-627 LMEAMG
+627 LMEAMA

>member
-1 MFGLKGSKSET
+1 MFGRLNKSSVVEPVAAPGGALDRLGRRGDLR
-12 QPEAP
+12 PEAP
-17 GAMDRLMR
+17 GDRETRL
-25 RGPSEAKA
+25 
-33 RPVEASGDRDARIA
+33 A
-47 AAAAALEESVAPRLR
+47 AAAASLSSSVAPRLR
-62 ALLKGGAASGE
+62 ELIDNGMPPGE
-73 VTRQAGLLAQAHFRS
+73 VARQAGQQAQIHFRQN
-88 AGVALAPLEL
+88 GVVLSPLEL
-98 RGYVAGLVRPLLPA
+98 RGHVADVLRPLLPA
-112 QTFARPS
+112 QAFSP
-119 EDGEPEPREAAPPSE
+119 PEPAPMPAEIVPVEPAQVAVLQPPGPPSRDRPVAEPKLVAWEADKAPPVE
-134 DERAAASPQPET
+134 
-146 PIAAPTAPPSAAA
+146 
-159 AAAPPATAGPAPAAT
+159 
-174 KPPEQGAVVTAD
+174 
-186 RDAQARRLM
+186 
-195 ETGPARAEPVVDKSG
+195 VVDKSN

-215 SKVDQARRTIQ
+215 SKIEQARRTVQ
-226 PLVMQRID
+226 PLIMRRID

-249 LEGVVAELLGEQ
+249 LEGLVAELLAEQ
-261 RLQLNRPEQDDLVYQ
+261 RVQLNRPEQDDLVYQ

-306 VYIERHGKLDLSS
+306 IYVERRGKLELTSIA
-319 VTFEDNAHLLNICNR
+319 FEDNTHLLNICNR

-346 SPICDARLADGSRVN
+346 SPICDARLLDGSRVN

-389 AHQGNIS
+389 AQQGNIS
-396 PAMATVM
+396 PAMATVL
-403 RIAARCRLNIVV
+403 RIAARCRLNLIV

-426 LNALSGMIDN
+426 LNALSGMIEN

-446 AELRMQQ
+446 AELRLQQ

-472 NMRDLVKN
+472 SMRDLVKN

-532 VTMGVASLPPKAIRS
+532 VTMGVASLPPKAIRT
-547 QIAGSLNLIVQISRM
+547 QIAGSLQLIVQISRM
-562 RDGVRRVT
+562 RDGIRRVS

-581 VIITQDLFTYEF
+581 VIITQDLFVYEF
-593 QGETVDGKLAGVFKS
+593 KGEAADGKLAGAFKS
-608 SGLRPHFMPRAAYY
+608 TGLRPHFLPRAAYY
-622 GLDKV
+622 GLDRV

>member
-1 MFGLKGSKSET
+1 MFSLLSRKSKA
-12 QPEAP
+12 AP
-17 GAMDRLMR
+17 DGAEPADSTGPLDRIGR
-25 RGPSEAKA
+25 RGPVEP
-33 RPVEASGDRDARIA
+33 RPGALPGADRPSRIA
-47 AAAAALEESVAPRLR
+47 AAAAALRDSVEPRL
-62 ALLKGGAASGE
+62 AAMVKEGIPAGE
-73 VTRQAGLLAQAHFRS
+73 VTRQAGLQAQAHFRS
-88 AGVALAPLEL
+88 HGVLLAPLEL
-98 RGYVAGLVRPLLPA
+98 RGYVAEVLRPVLPA
-112 QTFARPS
+112 TSFTTSA
-119 EDGEPEPREAAPPSE
+119 PEE
-134 DERAAASPQPET
+134 
-146 PIAAPTAPPSAAA
+146 
-159 AAAPPATAGPAPAAT
+159 AAAPEVPVVRDTRP
-174 KPPEQGAVVTAD
+174 VTAPD
-186 RDAQARRLM
+186 LSERPAQPASSLPSPRPVDAFVKADS
-195 ETGPARAEPVVDKSG
+195 GDKSG
-210 GRLSR
+210 SRLSR
-215 SKVDQARRTIQ
+215 SKVDQARRVVQ
-226 PLVMQRID
+226 PLVMSRID
-234 LAAAVSLPRKELVRQ
+234 LAAAVSLPRKELMRQ
-249 LEGVVAELLGEQ
+249 LEGLVSELLGEH

-276 IVNDMM
+276 IVNDML

-287 EPLLEDEGI
+287 EPLLEDETI

-306 VYIERHGKLDLSS
+306 VYIERHGKLDLTT

-346 SPICDARLADGSRVN
+346 SPICDARLSDGSRVN

-381 RQIGFDQM
+381 RQIGFEQM

-396 PAMATVM
+396 PAMATLL

-472 NMRDLVKN
+472 AMRDLVKN

-532 VTMGVASLPPKAIRS
+532 VTMGVASLPPKAIRTLIS
-547 QIAGSLNLIVQISRM
+547 GSLQLIVQISRM
-562 RDGVRRVT
+562 RDGIRRVT
-570 HITEVMGMEGE
+570 HLTEVMGMEGD

-593 QGETVDGKLAGVFKS
+593 KGETIDGKLAGAFKS

>member
-1 MFGLKGSKSET
+1 VVFGLLNKSPEGSE
-12 QPEAP
+12 PAP
-17 GAMDRLMR
+17 PVGPLDRLGR
-25 RGPSEAKA
+25 RNAADGRADATP
-33 RPVEASGDRDARIA
+33 GDRDAKRA
-47 AAAAALEESVAPRLR
+47 AAAASLAASVAPRLR
-62 ALLKGGAASGE
+62 ELIAGGAPAGE
-73 VTRQAGLLAQAHFRS
+73 IARQAGQQAQIHFRQN
-88 AGVALAPLEL
+88 GVMLSPLEL
-98 RGYVAGLVRPLLPA
+98 RGYVAEVLRPLLPA
-112 QTFARPS
+112 QTFNAP
-119 EDGEPEPREAAPPSE
+119 EPEPAPFENAPLAPAEAAPATPV
-134 DERAAASPQPET
+134 AAETPAAIAPPQPASPEAVLPVPTPDLKQAALKPMPWET
-146 PIAAPTAPPSAAA
+146 DNSA
-159 AAAPPATAGPAPAAT
+159 
-174 KPPEQGAVVTAD
+174 QRQDGA
-186 RDAQARRLM
+186 
-195 ETGPARAEPVVDKSG
+195 EKN
-210 GRLSR
+210 GRVSR
-215 SKVDQARRTIQ
+215 NKVDQARRTLQ
-226 PLVMQRID
+226 PLVMSRID

-249 LEGVVAELLGEQ
+249 LEGLVAELLAEQ
-261 RLQLNRPEQDDLVYQ
+261 RIQLNRPEQDDLVYQ

-287 EPLLEDEGI
+287 EPLLEDEGV

-306 VYIERHGKLDLSS
+306 IYIEKRGKLELTS
-319 VTFEDNAHLLNICNR
+319 VTFEDGAHLLNICNR
-334 IVSRIGRRVDES
+334 IVSRVGRRVDEA
-346 SPICDARLADGSRVN
+346 SPICDARLQDGSRVN

-389 AHQGNIS
+389 AQQGNIS
-396 PAMATVM
+396 PAMATVL
-403 RIAARCRLNIVV
+403 RIAARCRLNVII

-426 LNALSGMIDN
+426 LNALSGMIEN

-446 AELRMQQ
+446 AELRLQQ

-472 NMRDLVKN
+472 SMRDLVKN

-532 VTMGVASLPPKAIRS
+532 VTMGVASLPPKAIRT
-547 QIAGSLNLIVQISRM
+547 QIAGSVQMIVQISRM

-570 HITEVMGMEGE
+570 HVTEVMGMEGE
-581 VIITQDLFTYEF
+581 VVVTQDLFTYEF
-593 QGETVDGKLAGVFKS
+593 KGEAADGKLAGAFKS
-608 SGLRPHFMPRAAYY
+608 SGLRPHFLPRAAYY
-622 GLDKV
+622 GLDRV

>member
-1 MFGLKGSKSET
+1 MLS
-12 QPEAP
+12 
-17 GAMDRLMR
+17 
-25 RGPSEAKA
+25 
-33 RPVEASGDRDARIA
+33 
-47 AAAAALEESVAPRLR
+47 
-62 ALLKGGAASGE
+62 
-73 VTRQAGLLAQAHFRS
+73 
-88 AGVALAPLEL
+88 PLEL
-98 RGYVAGLVRPLLPA
+98 RGYVGEVLRPLLPA
-112 QTFARPS
+112 QSFTTP
-119 EDGEPEPREAAPPSE
+119 EPEPVE
-134 DERAAASPQPET
+134 
-146 PIAAPTAPPSAAA
+146 
-159 AAAPPATAGPAPAAT
+159 PAPAAEVDAVPPIVVEIPQAEA
-174 KPPEQGAVVTAD
+174 KP
-186 RDAQARRLM
+186 
-195 ETGPARAEPVVDKSG
+195 AEPKLIEAKSAVAWDAPQQTVRSDDKVNS
-210 GRLSR
+210 RLSR

-226 PLVMQRID
+226 PLIMRRID
-234 LAAAVSLPRKELVRQ
+234 LAAAVSLPRTELLRQ
-249 LEGVVAELLGEQ
+249 LEGLVSELLGEQ
-261 RLQLNRPEQDDLVYQ
+261 RVQLNRPEQEDLVYQ

-287 EPLLEDEGI
+287 EPLLEDEGV

-306 VYIERHGKLDLSS
+306 IYIEKRGKLELTS
-319 VTFEDNAHLLNICNR
+319 VMFEDNAHLLNICNR
-334 IVSRIGRRVDES
+334 IVSRVGRRVDEM
-346 SPICDARLADGSRVN
+346 SPICDARLLDGSRVN

-370 GASVSIRKFGK
+370 GATVSIRKFGK

-389 AHQGNIS
+389 AQQGNIS
-396 PAMATVM
+396 PAMATVL
-403 RIAARCRLNIVV
+403 RIAARCRLNVII

-426 LNALSGMIDN
+426 LNALSGMIEN

-446 AELRMQQ
+446 AELRLQQ

-532 VTMGVASLPPKAIRS
+532 VTMGVASLPPKAIRT
-547 QIAGSLNLIVQISRM
+547 QIAGSLQLIVQISRM

-581 VIITQDLFTYEF
+581 VVITQDLFTYEF
-593 QGETVDGKLAGVFKS
+593 KGEAADGKLAGAFKS
-608 SGLRPHFMPRAAYY
+608 SGLRPHFLPRAAYY
-622 GLDKV
+622 GLDRV
-627 LMEAMG
+627 LMEAMA

>member
-1 MFGLKGSKSET
+1 MFGLRSKGSE
-12 QPEAP
+12 PA
-17 GAMDRLMR
+17 
-25 RGPSEAKA
+25 PSEQAGA
-33 RPVEASGDRDARIA
+33 LERIGRRNALDSRLEGASAAPADRQSRLA
-47 AAAAALEESVAPRLR
+47 AAAESLTQVVAPRLR
-62 ALLKGGAASGE
+62 ELVGTGTPAGE
-73 VTRQAGLLAQAHFRS
+73 VTRQAGALTQIHFRS
-88 AGVALAPLEL
+88 QGIVLAPLEL
-98 RGYVAGLVRPLLPA
+98 RGFVSDVLRPVLPA
-112 QTFARPS
+112 TSFSAPPPVAQVEIASVTV
-119 EDGEPEPREAAPPSE
+119 EPEATESAAQVFAPAVSPAQPVVVPAAPSTE
-134 DERAAASPQPET
+134 MKAS
-146 PIAAPTAPPSAAA
+146 IAATSTSWQTQVPKTDGSEKSAN
-159 AAAPPATAGPAPAAT
+159 G
-174 KPPEQGAVVTAD
+174 
-186 RDAQARRLM
+186 
-195 ETGPARAEPVVDKSG
+195 
-210 GRLSR
+210 LSR
-215 SKVDQARRTIQ
+215 SKVEQARRAVQ
-226 PLVMQRID
+226 PLVMGRID
-234 LAAAVSLPRKELVRQ
+234 LAAAVILPRKELVRQ
-249 LEGVVAELLGEQ
+249 LEGVVGELLGEH
-261 RLQLNRPEQDDLVYQ
+261 RIQLNRPEQADLVYQ

-287 EPLLEDEGI
+287 EPLLEDDAI

-306 VYIERHGKLDLSS
+306 VYIEKKGKLDLSG

-334 IVSRIGRRVDES
+334 IVSRVGRRVDEA
-346 SPICDARLADGSRVN
+346 SPICDARLLDGSRVN

-370 GASVSIRKFGK
+370 GPSVSIRKFGK

-389 AHQGNIS
+389 VQQGNIS
-396 PAMATVM
+396 PPMATLLRV
-403 RIAARCRLNIVV
+403 ASRCRLNLVV
-415 SGGTGSGKTTM
+415 SGGTGSGKTTL

-532 VTMGVASLPPKAIRS
+532 VTMGSSNLPPKAIRS
-547 QIAGSLNLIVQISRM
+547 QIAGSLQMIVQISRM
-562 RDGVRRVT
+562 RDGVRRIT
-570 HITEVMGMEGE
+570 HITEVIGMEGE
-581 VIITQDLFTYEF
+581 VVITQDLFTYEF
-593 QGETVDGKLAGVFKS
+593 KGEATDGGLSGTFKS
-608 SGLRPHFMPRAAYY
+608 TGLRPHFLPRAAYY

-627 LMEAMG
+627 LMEAIG

>member
-1 MFGLKGSKSET
+1 MFGLRNRNAAGAPDVASGALDRLGRR
-12 QPEAP
+12 AP
-17 GAMDRLMR
+17 GDPGVDRASS
-25 RGPSEAKA
+25 GPD
-33 RPVEASGDRDARIA
+33 RASRLAGA
-47 AAAAALEESVAPRLR
+47 AATLANVVAPRLHDLVN
-62 ALLKGGAASGE
+62 AGSSPGE
-73 VTRQAGLLAQAHFRS
+73 ITRQAGLQTQGHFHS
-88 AGVALAPLEL
+88 HGVILSPLEL
-98 RGYVAGLVRPLLPA
+98 RGFVTDVLRPVLPA
-112 QTFARPS
+112 TNFTT
-119 EDGEPEPREAAPPSE
+119 AAPLPDQDDAPPAAE
-134 DERAAASPQPET
+134 PPVPAEELPPQPVVVAQPVAASPP
-146 PIAAPTAPPSAAA
+146 
-159 AAAPPATAGPAPAAT
+159 PAPAKTVAPIR
-174 KPPEQGAVVTAD
+174 PPEPV
-186 RDAQARRLM
+186 
-195 ETGPARAEPVVDKSG
+195 RAEPADKSG
-210 GRLSR
+210 SRLSR

-226 PLVMQRID
+226 PLVISRID

-249 LEGVVAELLGEQ
+249 LEGLVSELLAEQ
-261 RLQLNRPEQDDLVYQ
+261 RMQLNRPEQADLVYQ
-276 IVNDMM
+276 LVNDMM

-287 EPLLEDEGI
+287 EPLIEDDGI

-306 VYIERHGKLDLSS
+306 IYIEKRGKLELTS

-346 SPICDARLADGSRVN
+346 SPICDARLLDGSRVN

-389 AHQGNIS
+389 AQQGNIS
-396 PAMATVM
+396 PAMATLL
-403 RIAARCRLNIVV
+403 RIAARCRLNLVV

-426 LNALSGMIDN
+426 LNALSGMIDD

-472 NMRDLVKN
+472 TMRDLVKN

-532 VTMGVASLPPKAIRS
+532 VTMGVASLPPKAIRT
-547 QIAGSLNLIVQISRM
+547 QIAGSLQMIVQISRM

-593 QGETVDGKLAGVFKS
+593 KGEGPDGKLSGAFKS
-608 SGLRPHFMPRAAYY
+608 SGLRPHFLPRAAYY

-627 LMEAMG
+627 LMEAIA

>member
-1 MFGLKGSKSET
+1 MFGSLGRKSDGIPGGLGAEPR
-12 QPEAP
+12 PEP
-17 GAMDRLMR
+17 RSGPLDRLER
-25 RGPSEAKA
+25 RTPGEARTEATLLSDREA
-33 RPVEASGDRDARIA
+33 RLAGATATLRPAVE
-47 AAAAALEESVAPRLR
+47 PRLR
-62 ALLKGGAASGE
+62 AMVKAGTPAGE
-73 VTRQAGLLAQAHFRS
+73 VTRQAGLLTQVHFRS
-88 AGVALAPLEL
+88 LGVLLAPLEL
-98 RGYVAGLVRPLLPA
+98 RGHVADVLRPVL
-112 QTFARPS
+112 
-119 EDGEPEPREAAPPSE
+119 
-134 DERAAASPQPET
+134 
-146 PIAAPTAPPSAAA
+146 
-159 AAAPPATAGPAPAAT
+159 PATAFSTPASDSPAEGAIPALA
-174 KPPEQGAVVTAD
+174 PPPVPAGLPEVAPVRAVEP
-186 RDAQARRLM
+186 L
-195 ETGPARAEPVVDKSG
+195 RAEAVDKGMS
-210 GRLSR
+210 RLSR
-215 SKVDQARRTIQ
+215 SKVDQARRAIQ
-226 PLVMQRID
+226 PMLLTRID
-234 LAAAVSLPRKELVRQ
+234 LGAAVSLPRKELVRQ
-249 LEGVVAELLGEQ
+249 LEGLAAELLVEH
-261 RLQLNRPEQDDLVYQ
+261 RLQLNRPEQDDLVYR
-276 IVNDMM
+276 IVNDML
-282 GLGPL
+282 GLGPI
-287 EPLLEDEGI
+287 EPLLEDDAI

-306 VYIERHGKLDLSS
+306 IYIERQGKLELTS

-346 SPICDARLADGSRVN
+346 SPICDARLLDGSRVN

-389 AHQGNIS
+389 VHQGNIS
-396 PAMATVM
+396 PAMATVL
-403 RIAARCRLNIVV
+403 RVAARCRLNLVV
-415 SGGTGSGKTTM
+415 SGGTGSGKTTL

-472 NMRDLVKN
+472 TMRDLVKN

-562 RDGVRRVT
+562 RDGVRRIT
-570 HITEVMGMEGE
+570 QITEVMGMEGE
-581 VIITQDLFTYEF
+581 VVITQDLFTYEF
-593 QGETVDGKLAGVFKS
+593 KGETQDGKLAGAFKS
-608 SGLRPHFMPRAAYY
+608 SGLRPHFLPRAAYY

-627 LMEAMG
+627 LMEAMA

>member
-1 MFGLKGSKSET
+1 MFGLRSKGSE
-12 QPEAP
+12 PA
-17 GAMDRLMR
+17 
-25 RGPSEAKA
+25 PSEQAGA
-33 RPVEASGDRDARIA
+33 LERIGRRNALDSRLEGASAAPADRQSRLA
-47 AAAAALEESVAPRLR
+47 AAAESLTQVVAPRLR
-62 ALLKGGAASGE
+62 ELVGTGTPAGE
-73 VTRQAGLLAQAHFRS
+73 VTRQAGALTQIHFRS
-88 AGVALAPLEL
+88 QGIVLAPLEL
-98 RGYVAGLVRPLLPA
+98 RGFVSDVLRPVLPA
-112 QTFARPS
+112 TSFSAPPPVAQVEIASVTV
-119 EDGEPEPREAAPPSE
+119 EPEATESAAQVFAPAVSPAQPVVVPAAPSTE
-134 DERAAASPQPET
+134 MKAS
-146 PIAAPTAPPSAAA
+146 IAATSTSWQTQVPKTDGSEKSAN
-159 AAAPPATAGPAPAAT
+159 G
-174 KPPEQGAVVTAD
+174 
-186 RDAQARRLM
+186 
-195 ETGPARAEPVVDKSG
+195 
-210 GRLSR
+210 LSR
-215 SKVDQARRTIQ
+215 SKVEQARRAVQ
-226 PLVMQRID
+226 PLVMGRID
-234 LAAAVSLPRKELVRQ
+234 LAAAVILPRKELVRQ
-249 LEGVVAELLGEQ
+249 LEGVVGELLGEH
-261 RLQLNRPEQDDLVYQ
+261 RIQLNRPDQADLVYQ

-287 EPLLEDEGI
+287 EPLLEDDAI

-306 VYIERHGKLDLSS
+306 VYIEKKGKLDLSG

-334 IVSRIGRRVDES
+334 IVSRVGRRVDEA
-346 SPICDARLADGSRVN
+346 SPICDARLLDGSRVN

-370 GASVSIRKFGK
+370 GPSVSIRKFGK

-389 AHQGNIS
+389 VQQGNIS
-396 PAMATVM
+396 PPMATLLRV
-403 RIAARCRLNIVV
+403 ASRCRLNLVV
-415 SGGTGSGKTTM
+415 SGGTGSGKTTL

-532 VTMGVASLPPKAIRS
+532 VTMGSSNLPPKAIRS
-547 QIAGSLNLIVQISRM
+547 QIAGSLQMIVQISRM
-562 RDGVRRVT
+562 RDGVRRIT
-570 HITEVMGMEGE
+570 HITEVIGMEGE
-581 VIITQDLFTYEF
+581 VVITQDLFTYEF
-593 QGETVDGKLAGVFKS
+593 KGEATDGGLSGTFKS
-608 SGLRPHFMPRAAYY
+608 TGLRPHFLPRAAYY

-627 LMEAMG
+627 LMEAIG

>member
-1 MFGLKGSKSET
+1 MFGQRRKKSE
-12 QPEAP
+12 EAP
-17 GAMDRLMR
+17 LAGGPLGRLDRR
-25 RGPSEAKA
+25 TPAEGRPSAAAGP
-33 RPVEASGDRDARIA
+33 VDRSARIA
-47 AAAAALEESVAPRLR
+47 AAAAALHEAVTPRLR
-62 ALLKGGAASGE
+62 EMMKAGAPAGE
-73 VTRQAGLLAQAHFRS
+73 VSRQAGLLAQLHFRNS
-88 AGVALAPLEL
+88 GVLLAPLEL
-98 RGYVAGLVRPLLPA
+98 RGYVAEVLRPVLPA
-112 QTFARPS
+112 SNFSAPAVAADQVTDTA
-119 EDGEPEPREAAPPSE
+119 AAPAETADTAVPAE
-134 DERAAASPQPET
+134 TAATAESAVSAV
-146 PIAAPTAPPSAAA
+146 IAPTA
-159 AAAPPATAGPAPAAT
+159 APLVPMVASRPVEIAKPEAT
-174 KPPEQGAVVTAD
+174 
-186 RDAQARRLM
+186 
-195 ETGPARAEPVVDKSG
+195 DKSASG
-210 GRLSR
+210 LSR
-215 SKVDQARRTIQ
+215 SKIEQARRAVQ
-226 PLVMQRID
+226 PLVMSRID
-234 LAAAVSLPRKELVRQ
+234 LSAAVSLPRKELVRQ
-249 LEGVVAELLGEQ
+249 LEALVVELLVER
-261 RLQLNRPEQDDLVYQ
+261 RLQLNRPEQVDLVYQ
-276 IVNDMM
+276 LVNDMM

-306 VYIERHGKLDLSS
+306 IYIERFGKLDLTSI
-319 VTFEDNAHLLNICNR
+319 TFEDNAHLLNICNR

-346 SPICDARLADGSRVN
+346 SPICDARLLDGSRVN

-389 AHQGNIS
+389 AQQGNIS
-396 PAMATVM
+396 PAMATLL
-403 RIAARCRLNIVV
+403 RIAARCRLNLIV

-472 NMRDLVKN
+472 SMRDLVKN

-532 VTMGVASLPPKAIRS
+532 VTMGVASLPPKAIRT
-547 QIAGSLNLIVQISRM
+547 QIAGSLQLIVQISRM

-570 HITEVMGMEGE
+570 HITEVMGMEGD

-593 QGETVDGKLAGVFKS
+593 QGETSDGKLAGTFKS
-608 SGLRPHFMPRAAYY
+608 SGLRPYFLPRAAYY

-627 LMEAMG
+627 AMEAMA

>member
-1 MFGLKGSKSET
+1 MFGLRNKKPE
-12 QPEAP
+12 EAP
-17 GAMDRLMR
+17 AVGPLDRLGR
-25 RGPSEAKA
+25 RNSAET
-33 RPVEASGDRDARIA
+33 RPDA
-47 AAAAALEESVAPRLR
+47 AAASVGKEARLALVAATLQDAVAPRLR
-62 ALLKGGAASGE
+62 AMVKAGAPAGE
-73 VTRQAGLLAQAHFRS
+73 VTRQAGLLAQLHFRS
-88 AGVALAPLEL
+88 NGVLLAPLEL
-98 RGYVAGLVRPLLPA
+98 RGYVAEVLRPVLPA
-112 QTFARPS
+112 TSF
-119 EDGEPEPREAAPPSE
+119 
-134 DERAAASPQPET
+134 
-146 PIAAPTAPPSAAA
+146 TAPVAPADEPTQA
-159 AAAPPATAGPAPAAT
+159 AAAPAETVGAVPTPDLSERPPQAAPAAVLALQPRPAEAA
-174 KPPEQGAVVTAD
+174 KPEAAS
-186 RDAQARRLM
+186 
-195 ETGPARAEPVVDKSG
+195 K
-210 GRLSR
+210 LSR
-215 SKVDQARRTIQ
+215 SKVDQARRAVQ
-226 PLVMQRID
+226 PMVMSRID

-249 LEGVVAELLGEQ
+249 LEGLVSELLVER
-261 RLQLNRPEQDDLVYQ
+261 RLQLNRPEQQDLVYQ
-276 IVNDMM
+276 LVNDMM

-287 EPLLEDEGI
+287 EPLLEDEAI

-306 VYIERHGKLDLSS
+306 IYIERFGKLDLTSI
-319 VTFEDNAHLLNICNR
+319 TFEDNAHLLNICNR

-346 SPICDARLADGSRVN
+346 SPICDARLLDGSRVN

-389 AHQGNIS
+389 AQQGNIS
-396 PAMATVM
+396 PAMATLL
-403 RIAARCRLNIVV
+403 RIAARCRLNLIV
-415 SGGTGSGKTTM
+415 SGGSGKTTM

-459 ETRPANL
+459 ETRPSNL

-472 NMRDLVKN
+472 SMRDLVKN

-532 VTMGVASLPPKAIRS
+532 VTMGSSSLPPKAIRS
-547 QIAGSLNLIVQISRM
+547 QIAGSLQLIVQISRM

-570 HITEVMGMEGE
+570 HITEVMGMEGD

-593 QGETVDGKLAGVFKS
+593 KGEAADGSLTGAFKS
-608 SGLRPHFMPRAAYY
+608 SGLRPYFLPRAAYY

-627 LMEAMG
+627 LMEAMT

>member
-1 MFGLKGSKSET
+1 MFGLRTKKPET
-12 QPEAP
+12 AEVVAVDPLDRIDRRIPAEPRPVP
-17 GAMDRLMR
+17 GA
-25 RGPSEAKA
+25 A
-33 RPVEASGDRDARIA
+33 DRDGRMMA
-47 AAAAALEESVAPRLR
+47 ASAGLRDAVAPRLQMLIQ
-62 ALLKGGAASGE
+62 AGIPAGE
-73 VTRQAGLLAQAHFRS
+73 VTRQAGALSQAHFRS
-88 AGVALAPLEL
+88 HGVMLAPLEL
-98 RGYVAGLVRPLLPA
+98 RRHVAEVLRPILPA
-112 QTFARPS
+112 TNF
-119 EDGEPEPREAAPPSE
+119 G
-134 DERAAASPQPET
+134 
-146 PIAAPTAPPSAAA
+146 APTAGASVD
-159 AAAPPATAGPAPAAT
+159 APPEPETAIEMASAIKAPVLSARPQPAPAAVKT
-174 KPPEQGAVVTAD
+174 EPFGRSAAL
-186 RDAQARRLM
+186 QAASLVKS
-195 ETGPARAEPVVDKSG
+195 EPDDKLDDNSSSK
-210 GRLSR
+210 LSR
-215 SKVDQARRTIQ
+215 SKVDQARRAVQ
-226 PLVMQRID
+226 AMVMTRID
-234 LAAAVSLPRKELVRQ
+234 LAAAVSMPRSELVRQ
-249 LEGVVAELLGEQ
+249 LEGLAAELLAEH
-261 RLQLNRPEQDDLVYQ
+261 RIQLNRPEQTDLVHQ
-276 IVNDMM
+276 LVNDMM

-287 EPLLEDEGI
+287 EPLLADDGI

-306 VYIERHGKLDLSS
+306 IYIERQGKIALTS

-346 SPICDARLADGSRVN
+346 SPICDARLEDGSRVN

-389 AHQGNIS
+389 AQQGNIS
-396 PAMATVM
+396 PAMATVL
-403 RIAARCRLNIVV
+403 RIASRCRLNTVV

-472 NMRDLVKN
+472 SMRDLVKN

-532 VTMGVASLPPKAIRS
+532 VTMGASNLPPKAIRS
-547 QIAGSLNLIVQISRM
+547 QIAGSLQLIVQISRM

-581 VIITQDLFTYEF
+581 VVVTQDLFTYEF
-593 QGETVDGKLAGVFKS
+593 HGEASDGKLSGAFKS
-608 SGLRPHFMPRAAYY
+608 SGLRPHFLSRAAYY

-627 LMEAMG
+627 LMEAMA

>member
-1 MFGLKGSKSET
+1 MFGRLSKSS
-12 QPEAP
+12 EAAP
-17 GAMDRLMR
+17 AQSSLGALDRLGR
-25 RGPSEAKA
+25 RGGEA
-33 RPVEASGDRDARIA
+33 RPDGAAAPADREGKRQA
-47 AAAAALEESVAPRLR
+47 AAASLVAAVGPRLR
-62 ALLKGGAASGE
+62 ELIGNAVPAGE
-73 VTRQAGLLAQAHFRS
+73 VARQAGQQVQIHFRQN
-88 AGVALAPLEL
+88 GVMLSPLEL
-98 RGYVAGLVRPLLPA
+98 RGHVADVLRPLLPA
-112 QTFARPS
+112 QTFSA
-119 EDGEPEPREAAPPSE
+119 PEPDAAPFESAPLAPTEVAPPQPAQAEPPRVEAAP
-134 DERAAASPQPET
+134 A
-146 PIAAPTAPPSAAA
+146 PSAAA
-159 AAAPPATAGPAPAAT
+159 PSAFQPVPTPDLAESKSINWETPPA
-174 KPPEQGAVVTAD
+174 
-186 RDAQARRLM
+186 
-195 ETGPARAEPVVDKSG
+195 ARADAG
-210 GRLSR
+210 NGRLSR
-215 SKVDQARRTIQ
+215 SKVDQARRTVQ
-226 PLVMQRID
+226 PLIMTRID

-249 LEGVVAELLGEQ
+249 LEGLVAEILAEQ
-261 RLQLNRPEQDDLVYQ
+261 RVQLNRPEQDDLVYQ

-287 EPLLEDEGI
+287 EPLLEDESV

-306 VYIERHGKLDLSS
+306 IYIEKRGKLELTS
-319 VTFEDNAHLLNICNR
+319 VTFEDNTHLLNICNR

-346 SPICDARLADGSRVN
+346 SPICDARLLDGSRVN

-389 AHQGNIS
+389 AQQGNIS
-396 PAMATVM
+396 SAMATVL
-403 RIAARCRLNIVV
+403 RIAARCRLNIII

-426 LNALSGMIDN
+426 LNALSGMIEN

-446 AELRMQQ
+446 AELRLQQ

-472 NMRDLVKN
+472 SMRDLVKN

-488 IILGEVRGPE
+488 IILGEVRGGE

-532 VTMGVASLPPKAIRS
+532 VTMGVASLPPKAIRT
-547 QIAGSLNLIVQISRM
+547 QIAGSLQMIVQISRM

-581 VIITQDLFTYEF
+581 VVITQDLFTYEF
-593 QGETVDGKLAGVFKS
+593 KGEAADGRLAGAFKS
-608 SGLRPHFMPRAAYY
+608 SGLRPHFLPRAAYY
-622 GLDKV
+622 GLDRV